1 MNMVFQFPVKCLP
14 HVGKVANEV
23 SRMRRRV
30 VRFEMFCVCTIQRL
44 PLAIKG
50 SCRRRRL
57 KGSERCRF
65 AERYQ
70 MARQNV
76 HLLIPSVTASPCH
89 RLAAARSRRGSDSP
103 PGCHSMP
110 RRRFATLV
118 TKGRLENAETWQQ
131 LRNKNPSPHQSASRT
146 ASPRGEAIGQRKSHI
161 IYKIVCQKAHISPAG
176 GLCAIFIFRRL

>member
-1 MNMVFQFPVKCLP
+1 MIHPSITVCLLYVP
-14 HVGKVANEV
+14 INPCRGGRLCPPGGTH
-23 SRMRRRV
+23 RRV
-30 VRFEMFCVCTIQRL
+30 CTSPRL
-44 PLAIKG
+44 PLVTKG

-65 AERYQ
+65 AERYPV
-70 MARQNV
+70 ARQNV

-118 TKGRLENAETWQQ
+118 TKGRLFLPFPA
-131 LRNKNPSPHQSASRT
+131 PPPASSR
-146 ASPRGEAIGQRKSHI
+146 
-161 IYKIVCQKAHISPAG
+161 SPAPILPNRRIQISCAQRRSPPRPCSAPPQARSAPSRRG
-176 GLCAIFIFRRL
+176 GSSYTD